1 LLEALFC
8 GFYILTLLLSVAQ
21 VRGSLSAET
30 DKHRVAIKVALC
42 SVLLTAPL
50 SVFHI
55 FQHLAQFLHPH
66 LQSQVV
72 RIIWMVP
79 VYAVQ
84 VKRFAHD
91 KEGGSLGCL
100 FVLVCVGLCWFA
112 WVCVGLR
119 EGLLEAS

>member
-1 LLEALFC
+1 MNLNPVPRARCSESPPGARKQCLGLGVLEALFC
-8 GFYILTLLLSVAQ
+8 GFYVLTLLLSVAQ

-55 FQHLAQFLHPH
+55 FQHLAHFLHPH

-84 VKRFAHD
+84 VK
-91 KEGGSLGCL
+91 SCL
-100 FVLVCVGLCWFA
+100 DGWTVDITNV
-112 WVCVGLR
+112 
-119 EGLLEAS
+119 